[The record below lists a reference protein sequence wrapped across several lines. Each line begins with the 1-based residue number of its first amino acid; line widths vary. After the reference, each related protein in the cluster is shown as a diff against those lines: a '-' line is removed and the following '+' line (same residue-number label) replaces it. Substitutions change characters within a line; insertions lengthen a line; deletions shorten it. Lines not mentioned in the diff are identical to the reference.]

1 MEEIEVLPSELLE
14 PEVRKATVCNY
25 TTALS
30 SLYSS
35 QQHIMDDEADNNI
48 ESRPCRNPSCSKVT
62 PLLVLS
68 VFSAVFGSSTQFGY
82 NLGVLN
88 NIETVSII

>member
-1 MEEIEVLPSELLE
+1 MADNMEESLGIRRPSHNHC
-14 PEVRKATVCNY
+14 T
-25 TTALS
+25 
-30 SLYSS
+30 
-35 QQHIMDDEADNNI
+35 
-48 ESRPCRNPSCSKVT
+48 KVT

-88 NIETVSII
+88 NIETVSMYI